1 MFMSRRAKPQTID
14 STAGEAE
21 DNATRLA
28 ASLGLAFHD
37 LDVLRLALTHR
48 SVAHELRSISPEL
61 ELPPS
66 QRSNERLE
74 FVGDAV
80 IGYIVAADLY
90 RRFPEAPEGD
100 LTARRVALVRSERL
114 VAWARSL
121 KLGNYVY
128 LATGERVSDRD
139 RDRILSGAF
148 EAVVGAIT
156 LDQGIEAARAFM
168 EPFLDAD
175 AFAALEDQIAANPKG
190 QLQEYVQDH
199 YRQPPIYR
207 IIGEEGPDHARTF
220 TAEVLI
226 GDSVLGS
233 GTGESKRLA
242 EQAAA
247 TEALERVGELHK
259 RRATRSVRKRRKPSA
274 PKGGTELDG

>member
-1 MFMSRRAKPQTID
+1 MSRRAKPQIIEPATVEP
-14 STAGEAE
+14 A
-21 DNATRLA
+21 DNATRFA
-28 ASLGLAFHD
+28 ESLGLTFRD
-37 LDVLRLALTHR
+37 RDVLRLALTHR

-90 RRFPEAPEGD
+90 ERFPEAPEGD
-100 LTARRVALVRSERL
+100 LTARRVALVRGERL
-114 VAWARSL
+114 VAWARSIN
-121 KLGNYVY
+121 LGDYVY
-128 LATGERVSDRD
+128 LASGERVSDRD

-148 EAVVGAIT
+148 EALVGAIT
-156 LDQGIEAARAFM
+156 LDQGIGAARTFM
-168 EPFLDAD
+168 APFLDAD
-175 AFAALEDQIAANPKG
+175 ASAALDDQIAANPKG

-207 IIGEEGPDHARTF
+207 IIDEEGPDHARIF

-247 TEALERVGELHK
+247 SEALERVGELHK

>member
-1 MFMSRRAKPQTID
+1 MSRRAKPQTIEP
-14 STAGEAE
+14 TAAVGE
-21 DNATRLA
+21 DNAVRFGR
-28 ASLGLAFHD
+28 SLGMAFTD
-37 LDVLRLALTHR
+37 IELLRLALTHR
-48 SVAHELRSISPEL
+48 SVAHELRMTAPDI

-66 QRSNERLE
+66 ERSNERLE
-74 FVGDAV
+74 FLGDAV

-90 RRFPEAPEGD
+90 QRFPEAPEGD
-100 LTARRVALVRSERL
+100 LTARRVGLVRGERL
-114 VAWARSL
+114 VAWARSINM
-121 KLGNYVY
+121 GDYVY
-128 LATGERVSDRD
+128 LAAGERVSDRD

-148 EAVVGAIT
+148 EALIGAIT

-168 EPFLDAD
+168 QPFLDAD
-175 AFAALEDQIAANPKG
+175 ASDALEDQIAANPKG

-207 IIGEEGPDHARTF
+207 IIDEAGPDHARIF

-226 GDSVLGS
+226 GDAVLGS
-233 GTGESKRLA
+233 GTGESKRSA

-247 TEALERVGELHK
+247 TMALERVGELHK
-259 RRATRSVRKRRKPSA
+259 RRATRTVRKRRKPRA

>member
-1 MFMSRRAKPQTID
+1 MSRRAKSQISEPATV
-14 STAGEAE
+14 EAE
-21 DNATRLA
+21 DNATRFA
-28 ASLGLAFHD
+28 GSLGLTFRD
-37 LDVLRLALTHR
+37 LDMLRLALTHR

-90 RRFPEAPEGD
+90 ERFPEAPEGD
-100 LTARRVALVRSERL
+100 LTARRVALVRGERL
-114 VAWARSL
+114 VAWARSIN
-121 KLGNYVY
+121 LGDYVY
-128 LATGERVSDRD
+128 LASGERVSDRD

-148 EAVVGAIT
+148 EALVGAIT

-168 EPFLDAD
+168 ESFLDAD
-175 AFAALEDQIAANPKG
+175 ASAALDDQIAANPKG

-207 IIGEEGPDHARTF
+207 IIDEEGPDHARIF

-233 GTGESKRLA
+233 GVGESKRLA

-247 TEALERVGELHK
+247 AEALERVGDPHK
-259 RRATRSVRKRRKPSA
+259 RRATRSVRKRRKPGA

>member
-1 MFMSRRAKPQTID
+1 MSRRAKSQIIEP
-14 STAGEAE
+14 AAVEPE
-21 DNATRLA
+21 DNATRFA
-28 ASLGLAFHD
+28 GSLGLTFRD

-80 IGYIVAADLY
+80 IGYIVAAELY
-90 RRFPEAPEGD
+90 ERFPEAPEGD
-100 LTARRVALVRSERL
+100 LTARRVALVRGERL
-114 VAWARSL
+114 VAWARSIS
-121 KLGNYVY
+121 LGDYVY
-128 LATGERVSDRD
+128 LASGERVSDRD

-148 EAVVGAIT
+148 EALVGAIT

-175 AFAALEDQIAANPKG
+175 ASAALDDQIAANPKG

-207 IIGEEGPDHARTF
+207 IIDEEGPDHARIF

-233 GTGESKRLA
+233 GIGESKRLA

-247 TEALERVGELHK
+247 AEALERVGDPHK
-259 RRATRSVRKRRKPSA
+259 RRATRSVRKRRKPGA